1 MKEKYCIFYENP
13 AADGSLAEYSTE
25 KGEKGRKRGR
35 KKKEGRG
42 KGCWS
47 GATRRRKIS
56 SPCSTR
62 IKVKRIRPEEHKGFP
77 WHFITPEPTVA
88 SVARDQPSFSLS
100 FEFCPLPPVP
110 RFAWPRGNLNG
121 NVNSRG
127 EHVRR
132 GLWSIRFVRFL
143 LFSFHPFLSL
153 SLSFFLS
160 FLPFSP
166 FVRANDPDWNFSTR
180 NSVAS
185 GYFVF
190 DRIFFLFFLFFC
202 FPRNSIFQLSPENSS
217 ILRSILIY
225 LLQFSIKRYPRER
238 IEIPGWILSFRSYI
252 FGISINIIETEWC
265 LSRFRKKKNKERK
278 IIYRGEKNKDA
289 KVVLTVLQP
298 DRNSQSKRES
308 RR

>member
-62 IKVKRIRPEEHKGFP
+62 IKVKRMRPEEHKGFP
-77 WHFITPEPTVA
+77 WHFIIPEPTVA

-153 SLSFFLS
+153 SLSLFILSPFLS
-160 FLPFSP
+160 LRSRQRSWLKFFNQELGRERILRFRSNFFPFFP
-166 FVRANDPDWNFSTR
+166 
-180 NSVAS
+180 
-185 GYFVF
+185 
-190 DRIFFLFFLFFC
+190 FFLFSQEFY
-202 FPRNSIFQLSPENSS
+202 FPTLARELVDPSFDFNLPFTIF
-217 ILRSILIY
+217 
-225 LLQFSIKRYPRER
+225 
-238 IEIPGWILSFRSYI
+238 
-252 FGISINIIETEWC
+252 
-265 LSRFRKKKNKERK
+265 
-278 IIYRGEKNKDA
+278 D
-289 KVVLTVLQP
+289 
-298 DRNSQSKRES
+298 
-308 RR
+308 

>member
-62 IKVKRIRPEEHKGFP
+62 IKVKRMRPEEHKGFP

-143 LFSFHPFLSL
+143 LFSFHPFLSFL
-153 SLSFFLS
+153 SLSFY
-160 FLPFSP
+160 PFSLSLP
-166 FVRANDPDWNFSTR
+166 SFAPTILIEIFQPGTRSRADTSFSIEFFFFFSFFFVFPGILFSNSRPRTRRSFVRF
-180 NSVAS
+180 
-185 GYFVF
+185 
-190 DRIFFLFFLFFC
+190 
-202 FPRNSIFQLSPENSS
+202 
-217 ILRSILIY
+217 
-225 LLQFSIKRYPRER
+225 
-238 IEIPGWILSFRSYI
+238 
-252 FGISINIIETEWC
+252 
-265 LSRFRKKKNKERK
+265 
-278 IIYRGEKNKDA
+278 
-289 KVVLTVLQP
+289 
-298 DRNSQSKRES
+298 
-308 RR
+308 

>member
-62 IKVKRIRPEEHKGFP
+62 IKVKRMRPEEHKGFP

-110 RFAWPRGNLNG
+110 RFAWPRGNL
-121 NVNSRG
+121 
-127 EHVRR
+127 
-132 GLWSIRFVRFL
+132 RFSFFPFT
-143 LFSFHPFLSL
+143 LFSLFLSL
-153 SLSFFLS
+153 SFYPFSLSLPSFAPTILIEIFQPGTRSRADTSFSIEFFSFFS
-160 FLPFSP
+160 FFFVFPGILFSNSRP
-166 FVRANDPDWNFSTR
+166 RTRRSFVRF
-180 NSVAS
+180 
-185 GYFVF
+185 
-190 DRIFFLFFLFFC
+190 
-202 FPRNSIFQLSPENSS
+202 
-217 ILRSILIY
+217 
-225 LLQFSIKRYPRER
+225 
-238 IEIPGWILSFRSYI
+238 
-252 FGISINIIETEWC
+252 
-265 LSRFRKKKNKERK
+265 
-278 IIYRGEKNKDA
+278 
-289 KVVLTVLQP
+289 
-298 DRNSQSKRES
+298 
-308 RR
+308 

>member
-1 MKEKYCIFYENP
+1 MSTC
-13 AADGSLAEYSTE
+13 DGDF
-25 KGEKGRKRGR
+25 G
-35 KKKEGRG
+35 
-42 KGCWS
+42 
-47 GATRRRKIS
+47 
-56 SPCSTR
+56 
-62 IKVKRIRPEEHKGFP
+62 
-77 WHFITPEPTVA
+77 
-88 SVARDQPSFSLS
+88 
-100 FEFCPLPPVP
+100 
-110 RFAWPRGNLNG
+110 
-121 NVNSRG
+121 
-127 EHVRR
+127 
-132 GLWSIRFVRFL
+132 RFVSFAFSFFPFT
-143 LFSFHPFLSL
+143 LFSSFLSL
-153 SLSFFLS
+153 SFY
-160 FLPFSP
+160 PFSLSLP
-166 FVRANDPDWNFSTR
+166 SFAPTILIEIFQPGTRSRADTSFS
-180 NSVAS
+180 
-185 GYFVF
+185 
-190 DRIFFLFFLFFC
+190 IEFFSFFFC

>member
-1 MKEKYCIFYENP
+1 MSTC
-13 AADGSLAEYSTE
+13 DGDF
-25 KGEKGRKRGR
+25 G
-35 KKKEGRG
+35 
-42 KGCWS
+42 
-47 GATRRRKIS
+47 
-56 SPCSTR
+56 
-62 IKVKRIRPEEHKGFP
+62 
-77 WHFITPEPTVA
+77 
-88 SVARDQPSFSLS
+88 
-100 FEFCPLPPVP
+100 
-110 RFAWPRGNLNG
+110 
-121 NVNSRG
+121 
-127 EHVRR
+127 
-132 GLWSIRFVRFL
+132 RFVSFAFSFFPFT
-143 LFSFHPFLSL
+143 LFSPFLSL
-153 SLSFFLS
+153 FLS

-238 IEIPGWILSFRSYI
+238 IGIPGWILSFRSYI

>member
-62 IKVKRIRPEEHKGFP
+62 IKVKRMRPEEHKGFP

-110 RFAWPRGNLNG
+110 RFAWPRGNL
-121 NVNSRG
+121 
-127 EHVRR
+127 
-132 GLWSIRFVRFL
+132 RFSFFPFT
-143 LFSFHPFLSL
+143 LFSPFLSL
-153 SLSFFLS
+153 SFYPFLS
-160 FLPFSP
+160 LRSRQRSWLKFFNQELGRERILRFRSNFFPFFP
-166 FVRANDPDWNFSTR
+166 
-180 NSVAS
+180 
-185 GYFVF
+185 
-190 DRIFFLFFLFFC
+190 FFLFSQEFY
-202 FPRNSIFQLSPENSS
+202 FPTLARELVDPSFDFNLPFTIF
-217 ILRSILIY
+217 
-225 LLQFSIKRYPRER
+225 
-238 IEIPGWILSFRSYI
+238 
-252 FGISINIIETEWC
+252 
-265 LSRFRKKKNKERK
+265 
-278 IIYRGEKNKDA
+278 D
-289 KVVLTVLQP
+289 
-298 DRNSQSKRES
+298 
-308 RR
+308 